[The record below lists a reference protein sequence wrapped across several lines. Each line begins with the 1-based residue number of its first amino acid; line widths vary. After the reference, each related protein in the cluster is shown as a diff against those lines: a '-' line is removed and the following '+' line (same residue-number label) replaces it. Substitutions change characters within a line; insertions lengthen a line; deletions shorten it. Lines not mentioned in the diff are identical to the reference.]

1 MAAKSKQVLRQAME
15 CEKPLRLS
23 RGGEPS
29 HRPFSLA
36 RRFVRDFGAV
46 IRIDV
51 VDVIDRGHD
60 RTMRRIITSEFIGD
74 QPSRFTSLA
83 FEKTAKKTFSRTPIA
98 TTLHENVYGIPILI
112 NRTPEI
118 LALPLNS
125 DKDFVD
131 MPRIT

>member
-1 MAAKSKQVLRQAME
+1 
-15 CEKPLRLS
+15 
-23 RGGEPS
+23 
-29 HRPFSLA
+29 
-36 RRFVRDFGAV
+36 
-46 IRIDV
+46 
-51 VDVIDRGHD
+51 
-60 RTMRRIITSEFIGD
+60 MRRTITSEFVGD

-118 LALPLNS
+118 LALPLNG

-131 MPRIT
+131 MPRIAQAALPFFEFSSIVWPKLLAPLPNGLIGHRDAPCGQ